1 MTLQHIPFE
10 QFNAKPWKNGLGTTY
25 DIALL
30 PEGADHNSFDL
41 RFALSPIVEDNI
53 FSAFPGVERV
63 ITPIEGEGLNLEFD
77 DTESQLS
84 LYQSLRFDSALTPM
98 GRPLSGPI
106 KVINVM
112 AKRHSWHF
120 LSCDVTDRNEY
131 DIQSGEVLFLFA
143 LESCCVQSGDAVVD
157 VAKQGA
163 VLVTGAASVSV
174 SSVGSGILR
183 AHLGPCLADN

>member
-25 DIALL
+25 DIAML
-30 PEGADHNSFDL
+30 PLGADHASFDL
-41 RFALSPIVEDNI
+41 RFALSPIVEDNV

-63 ITPIEGEGLNLEFD
+63 ITPIEGEQLSLVFD

-112 AKRHSWHF
+112 AKRHSWNF
-120 LSCDVTDRNEY
+120 ISCDVTDQDEY
-131 DIQSGEVLFLFA
+131 DIQSGELLFVFA
-143 LESCCVQSGDAVVD
+143 LEGCQVKSGDEVLD
-157 VAKQGA
+157 IAKHGA
-163 VLVTGAASVSV
+163 VLVTGAARVSV
-174 SSVGSGILR
+174 ISTDSRVLQ
-183 AHLGPCLADN
+183 AHLQRC